1 MASVVFDIDYEF
13 IVSSKSKIQVVVA
26 HQARP
31 LPARL
36 VLVEQCNVL
45 SLGNLETLADLLIEL
60 LVLNISRESHG
71 NEVITK
77 VDLDL

>member
-60 LVLNISRESHG
+60 LVLNIGWESHG